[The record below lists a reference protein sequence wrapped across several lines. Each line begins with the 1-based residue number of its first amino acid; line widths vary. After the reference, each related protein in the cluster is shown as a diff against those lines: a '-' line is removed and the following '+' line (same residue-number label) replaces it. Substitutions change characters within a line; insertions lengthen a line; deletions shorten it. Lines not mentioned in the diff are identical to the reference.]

1 MRKLVGWLGAGAV
14 LLSVTVF
21 QALQASTPPAA
32 TATARPIE
40 RTLAAEGRVVA
51 YPGSEVAVAA
61 ERDGRLV
68 RVLVQE
74 SQVVRTGQL
83 LAELDSDELR
93 ATLAEAQARVR
104 ENEAE
109 LRLAELNRGRRE
121 QLVREEVVARHDLD
135 QATRDLDTA
144 HARLETARAEIER
157 LQAQLRKTR
166 IVAPISGTVTRRD
179 VDAGERVEAGNA
191 VFTIA
196 DLSHLRI
203 EGEADEADASSLHV
217 DAPVRINVQGRGDQT
232 YAGRI
237 EEVADSVT
245 LRRLKPQDPGRPT
258 DTRIITVKI
267 AFTEPNPLKL
277 GTTVELRIEPR
288 H

>member
-1 MRKLVGWLGAGAV
+1 MRKLVGWVGAGAV
-14 LLSVTVF
+14 LLSITVF
-21 QALQASTPPAA
+21 QAMQASTPPAA
-32 TATARPIE
+32 TAPARPIE

-51 YPGSEVAVAA
+51 YPGSDVAVAA

-74 SQVVRTGQL
+74 SQVVHAGQL

-179 VDAGERVEAGNA
+179 VDAGERVEAGAA